1 MAVKKKA
8 VAKKAAPK
16 KTTAKKVAKKSVAKK
31 TTAKKTTAKKVAKK
45 SAPKKVAKKA
55 TAKKAVAKKAVA
67 KKAVAKKATVKK
79 AAAKKTVKKSP
90 ARKSS
95 ASSVVIPPVPTGA
108 SRDRVN
114 VSTTPVAPVKSPAT
128 ATKPSAAPRQGS
140 SKSVLVAVLLGVAI
154 LTAIVA
160 SQQSSNDSTKTDTP
174 AATATE
180 SASPEATA
188 TESAS
193 PAASTDTTNAATTG
207 EAPTRFIGNWK
218 DASTKE
224 VLVLS
229 WKAPAG
235 DVTGYKVEIAPNGGA
250 WKEVSQIPSS
260 ELKFELTKTSDS
272 QYTSFRVSA
281 IYSDGSLG
289 VAKAFGFAGQ
299 YE

>member
-31 TTAKKTTAKKVAKK
+31 TTAKKTVAKKSAAKKTTAKKVAKK

-55 TAKKAVAKKAVA
+55 AAKKAVAKKT
-67 KKAVAKKATVKK
+67 TVKK

-90 ARKSS
+90 ARKS
-95 ASSVVIPPVPTGA
+95 APSSVVVPPVPTGA

-114 VSTTPVAPVKSPAT
+114 VSTTPAAPKPAT
-128 ATKPSAAPRQGS
+128 PAVKPTAAPRQGS

-154 LTAIVA
+154 LTAIVL
-160 SQQSSNDSTKTDTP
+160 SQQSKSDSTKTETP
-174 AATATE
+174 AVTE
-180 SASPEATA
+180 TTSPEATP

-207 EAPTRFIGNWK
+207 EAPTKFIGNWK

-224 VLVLS
+224 TLVLS
-229 WKAPAG
+229 WRAPAG

-250 WKEVSQIPSS
+250 WKEVSQIPGTQ
-260 ELKFELTKTSDS
+260 LTFELTKTSDS

-281 IYSDGSLG
+281 IYADGSLG

>member
-8 VAKKAAPK
+8 TAKKAAPKKVAKKAAPKKSTAKKTVAKKSTAKKAVAKK

-31 TTAKKTTAKKVAKK
+31 TAAKKSTAKKSTTKKATAKKVAKK
-45 SAPKKVAKKA
+45 A
-55 TAKKAVAKKAVA
+55 
-67 KKAVAKKATVKK
+67 
-79 AAAKKTVKKSP
+79 P
-90 ARKSS
+90 ARKSA
-95 ASSVVIPPVPTGA
+95 ASSVVIPPVPTGL

-114 VSTTPVAPVKSPAT
+114 VSTTPVAPVKSAVTPA
-128 ATKPSAAPRQGS
+128 KPSAAPRQGS

-154 LTAIVA
+154 LAGIVA
-160 SQQSSNDSTKTDTP
+160 SQQSSDKK
-174 AATATE
+174 ATATESPAAMASE

-207 EAPTRFIGNWK
+207 EAPSRFIGNWK
-218 DASTKE
+218 NASTKD

-229 WKAPAG
+229 WKAPMG
-235 DVTGYKVEIAPNGGA
+235 DIKGYMVEIAPNGGA
-250 WKEVSQIPSS
+250 WKEVSQIPATQLSF
-260 ELKFELTKTSDS
+260 ELKKTSDS

-281 IYSDGSLG
+281 IFADGSLG

-299 YE
+299 FE

>member
-1 MAVKKKA
+1 VAVKKKA

-16 KTTAKKVAKKSVAKK
+16 KTTAKKTTAKKSAPKKVAKKAV
-31 TTAKKTTAKKVAKK
+31 AKKTTAKKVAKK

-55 TAKKAVAKKAVA
+55 VAKKAVA
-67 KKAVAKKATVKK
+67 KKTTVKK
-79 AAAKKTVKKSP
+79 AAAKKVAKKAP

-114 VSTTPVAPVKSPAT
+114 VSTTSAAPKPAT
-128 ATKPSAAPRQGS
+128 PAVKPTAAPRQGS
-140 SKSVLVAVLLGVAI
+140 SKSVLVAVLLGVAV
-154 LTAIVA
+154 LTAIVL
-160 SQQSSNDSTKTDTP
+160 SQQSEKDSAKTETP
-174 AATATE
+174 AVTETTSPEATPSE
-180 SASPEATA
+180 SASPE
-188 TESAS
+188 
-193 PAASTDTTNAATTG
+193 ASTDTTNAATTG
-207 EAPTRFIGNWK
+207 EAPTKFIGNWK

-229 WKAPAG
+229 WRAPAG

-250 WKEVSQIPSS
+250 FQEVSQIPATQLS
-260 ELKFELTKTSDS
+260 FELTKSSDS

-281 IYSDGSLG
+281 IYADGTIG

>member
-1 MAVKKKA
+1 VAVKKKA

-31 TTAKKTTAKKVAKK
+31 TTAKKTVAKKSAAKKTTAKKVAKK

-55 TAKKAVAKKAVA
+55 VAKKSTAKKA
-67 KKAVAKKATVKK
+67 
-79 AAAKKTVKKSP
+79 VKKSP

-95 ASSVVIPPVPTGA
+95 ASSVVIPPVPNGA

-114 VSTTPVAPVKSPAT
+114 VSTTPAAPVKPTTSAG
-128 ATKPSAAPRQGS
+128 KPSAAPRQGS
-140 SKSVLVAVLLGVAI
+140 SKGVLVAVLLGVAI

-160 SQQSSNDSTKTDTP
+160 SQQSSNDSTP
-174 AATATE
+174 AAPVATE
-180 SASPEATA
+180 TTSPEA

-193 PAASTDTTNAATTG
+193 PAATTDTTNAATTG
-207 EAPTRFIGNWK
+207 EAPSRFIGNWK
-218 DASTKE
+218 DSTTKD

-235 DVTGYKVEIAPNGGA
+235 EVTGYKVEIAPNGGA
-250 WKEVSQIPSS
+250 WKEVSQIPATQLSFD
-260 ELKFELTKTSDS
+260 LKKTSDS

-281 IYSDGSLG
+281 IYADGSLG